1 MDIVIN
7 LLLFYSKTLV
17 VLLMF
22 QQVSNQ
28 PIKPLWNIIGP
39 FLYVLLLIICPPVG
53 YFAFFFIFIAYNI
66 YQNKYGSKTLDIF
79 YGLYPIIVQSLLG
92 RMLAFYVFPLLGVSV
107 FNEVKLSWYDI
118 LIELLVFPLHL
129 LIVKSLRLDFDEI
142 KEGFKRYYFKYLLL
156 LINISM
162 FVYMLLVSILVIY
175 RDKLADADNWRGHIN
190 NFYIVLF
197 FVMLLYLNAISKE
210 KLEKEIIDQ
219 KDTQLNE
226 LSIYS
231 HHVESLYEEIRSF
244 RHDYINI
251 LTSLKLGI
259 DNQDIEAIKT
269 VYNGVLRDSANQ
281 FYDSIILNIAKLS
294 NIKNDAIKSI
304 LSAKLL
310 EAQNRGISISVEI
323 EEPVSNFRIE
333 LLDFIT
339 VLSVLCDNAI
349 EATIEA
355 INPRMTVAF
364 MNNDDS
370 LVLIVEN
377 SIKTEKVDVSRIFAR
392 GYSSKGEGR
401 GLGLHN
407 VNSIL
412 EKYPKS
418 TITTRSAN
426 HLFSQTIKFC
436 KVSL

>member
-7 LLLFYSKTLV
+7 LLLFYSKILV
-17 VLLMF
+17 ALLLF

-28 PIKPLWNIIGP
+28 PIKPLWCIIGP

-66 YQNKYGSKTLDIF
+66 YQNKYDSKTLDIF
-79 YGLYPIIVQSLLG
+79 YGLYPVIVESLLG
-92 RMLAFYVFPLLGVSV
+92 RMLGFYVFPLLGVSV

-129 LIVKSLRLDFDEI
+129 LIVKSLRLDFNEI

-156 LINISM
+156 LTNISM

-226 LSIYS
+226 LAIYS

-281 FYDSIILNIAKLS
+281 FYDSKFDIAKLS

-349 EATIEA
+349 EATIKA
-355 INPRMTVAF
+355 TSPRMTVVF
-364 MNNDDS
+364 INNDDS

-377 SIKTEKVDVSRIFAR
+377 SIKSEKVDVSHIFAR

-407 VNSIL
+407 VNSVL

-426 HLFSQTIKFC
+426 HLFSQTIRFC
-436 KVSL
+436 K

>member
-17 VLLMF
+17 VLLLF

-28 PIKPLWNIIGP
+28 PIKPLWCIIGP

-66 YQNKYGSKTLDIF
+66 YQNKYKSKMLDIF
-79 YGLYPIIVQSLLG
+79 YGLYPVIVESLLG
-92 RMLAFYVFPLLGVSV
+92 RMLGFYVFPLLGVSV

-129 LIVKSLRLDFDEI
+129 LIVKSLRLDFSEI

-281 FYDSIILNIAKLS
+281 FYDSKFDIAKLS

-310 EAQNRGISISVEI
+310 EAQNKGISISVEI

-339 VLSVLCDNAI
+339 ILSVLCDNAI

-355 INPRMTVAF
+355 ISPRMTVAF

-377 SIKTEKVDVSRIFAR
+377 SIKSEKVDVNHIFDR

-407 VNSIL
+407 VNSVL

-426 HLFSQTIKFC
+426 HLFSQTIRFC
-436 KVSL
+436 K

>member
-17 VLLMF
+17 VLLLF
-22 QQVSNQ
+22 QQISNQ
-28 PIKPLWNIIGP
+28 PIKPLWCVIGP

-66 YQNKYGSKTLDIF
+66 YQHKYKSKILDIF
-79 YGLYPIIVQSLLG
+79 YGLYPVIVNSLLG
-92 RMLAFYVFPLLGVSV
+92 RMLGFYVFPLLGVSV

-129 LIVKSLRLDFDEI
+129 LIVKSLRLDFNEI
-142 KEGFKRYYFKYLLL
+142 QEGFKRYYSKYLLL

-162 FVYMLLVSILVIY
+162 FVYMISVSILVIY

-281 FYDSIILNIAKLS
+281 FYDSKFDIAKLS

-355 INPRMTVAF
+355 ISPRMTVAL

-377 SIKTEKVDVSRIFAR
+377 SIKSEKVDVNHIFDR

-407 VNSIL
+407 VNSVL

-426 HLFSQTIKFC
+426 HLFSQTIRFC
-436 KVSL
+436 K

>member
-17 VLLMF
+17 VLLLF

-28 PIKPLWNIIGP
+28 PIKPLWCIIGP

-66 YQNKYGSKTLDIF
+66 YQNKYKSKILDIF
-79 YGLYPIIVQSLLG
+79 YGLYPVIVESLLG
-92 RMLAFYVFPLLGVSV
+92 RMLGFYVFPLLGVSV

-129 LIVKSLRLDFDEI
+129 LIVKSLRLDFSEI
-142 KEGFKRYYFKYLLL
+142 KEGFKRHYFKYLLL

-175 RDKLADADNWRGHIN
+175 RDKLADADIWRGHIN

-197 FVMLLYLNAISKE
+197 FVILLYLNAVSKE

-226 LSIYS
+226 LSSYS

-259 DNQDIEAIKT
+259 DTQDIEAIKT
-269 VYNGVLRDSANQ
+269 VYNGVLRDSGNQ
-281 FYDSIILNIAKLS
+281 FYDSKFDIAKLS

-310 EAQNRGISISVEI
+310 EAQNKGISISVEI

-333 LLDFIT
+333 LLDFLTI
-339 VLSVLCDNAI
+339 LSVLCDNAI

-355 INPRMTVAF
+355 ISPRMTVAF

-377 SIKTEKVDVSRIFAR
+377 STKSEKVDVNHIFAR

-407 VNSIL
+407 VNSVL

-426 HLFSQTIKFC
+426 HLFSQTIRFC

>member
-7 LLLFYSKTLV
+7 LLLFYSKILV
-17 VLLMF
+17 ALLLF
-22 QQVSNQ
+22 QQVSSQ
-28 PIKPLWNIIGP
+28 PIKPLWYIIGP

-66 YQNKYGSKTLDIF
+66 YQNKYKSKILDIF
-79 YGLYPIIVQSLLG
+79 YGLYPVIVESLLG
-92 RMLAFYVFPLLGVSV
+92 RMLGFYVFPLLGVSV

-129 LIVKSLRLDFDEI
+129 LIVKSLRLDFNEI
-142 KEGFKRYYFKYLLL
+142 KEGFKRHYFKYLLL

-175 RDKLADADNWRGHIN
+175 RDKLADADIWRGHIN

-197 FVMLLYLNAISKE
+197 FVILLYLNAVSKE

-226 LSIYS
+226 LSSYS

-269 VYNGVLRDSANQ
+269 VYNGVLRDSGTQ
-281 FYDSIILNIAKLS
+281 FYDSKFDIAKLS

-355 INPRMTVAF
+355 ISPRMTVAF
-364 MNNDDS
+364 INNDDS

-377 SIKTEKVDVSRIFAR
+377 SIKSEKVDVSHIFAR

-407 VNSIL
+407 VNSVL

-426 HLFSQTIKFC
+426 HLFSQTIRFC

>member
-7 LLLFYSKTLV
+7 LLLFYSKILV
-17 VLLMF
+17 ALLLF

-28 PIKPLWNIIGP
+28 PIKPLWCIIGP

-66 YQNKYGSKTLDIF
+66 YQNKYGIKTLDIF
-79 YGLYPIIVQSLLG
+79 YGLYPVIVECLLG
-92 RMLAFYVFPLLGVSV
+92 RMLGFYVFPLLGVSV
-107 FNEVKLSWYDI
+107 FNEVKLSWFDI

-129 LIVKSLRLDFDEI
+129 LIVKSLRLDFNEI
-142 KEGFKRYYFKYLLL
+142 KEGFKRYYFRYLLL

-281 FYDSIILNIAKLS
+281 FYDSKFDIAKLS

-355 INPRMTVAF
+355 ISPRMTVAF

-377 SIKTEKVDVSRIFAR
+377 SIKSEKVDVNHIFDR

-407 VNSIL
+407 VNSVL

>member
-7 LLLFYSKTLV
+7 LLLFYSKILV
-17 VLLMF
+17 ALLLF
-22 QQVSNQ
+22 QQVSSQ
-28 PIKPLWNIIGP
+28 PIKPLWCIIGP

-66 YQNKYGSKTLDIF
+66 YQNKYRSKMLDIF
-79 YGLYPIIVQSLLG
+79 YGLYPVIVESLLG

-129 LIVKSLRLDFDEI
+129 LIVKSLRLDFNEI
-142 KEGFKRYYFKYLLL
+142 KEGFKHHYFKYLLL

-175 RDKLADADNWRGHIN
+175 RDKLADADIWRGHIN

-210 KLEKEIIDQ
+210 KLEKEIIEQ

-226 LSIYS
+226 LSSYS

-259 DNQDIEAIKT
+259 DTQDIEAIKT
-269 VYNGVLRDSANQ
+269 VYNGVLRDSGNQ
-281 FYDSIILNIAKLS
+281 FYDSKFDIAKLS

-339 VLSVLCDNAI
+339 ILSVLCDNAI

-355 INPRMTVAF
+355 ISPRMTVAF

-377 SIKTEKVDVSRIFAR
+377 SIKSEKVDVNHIFAR

-407 VNSIL
+407 VNSVL

-426 HLFSQTIKFC
+426 HLFSQTIRFC

>member
-17 VLLMF
+17 VLLLF

-28 PIKPLWNIIGP
+28 PIKPLWYIIGP

-66 YQNKYGSKTLDIF
+66 YQNKYKSKILDIF
-79 YGLYPIIVQSLLG
+79 YGLYPVIVESLLG
-92 RMLAFYVFPLLGVSV
+92 RMLGFYVFPLLGVSV

-118 LIELLVFPLHL
+118 LIQLLVFPLHL
-129 LIVKSLRLDFDEI
+129 LIVKSLRLDFNEI
-142 KEGFKRYYFKYLLL
+142 KEGFKRHYFRFFLL

-210 KLEKEIIDQ
+210 KLEKEIIEQ

-226 LSIYS
+226 LSSYS

-259 DNQDIEAIKT
+259 DTQDIEAIKT
-269 VYNGVLRDSANQ
+269 VYNGVLRDSGNQ
-281 FYDSIILNIAKLS
+281 FYDSKFDIAKLS

-310 EAQNRGISISVEI
+310 EAQNKGISISVEI

-339 VLSVLCDNAI
+339 ILSVLCDNAI

-355 INPRMTVAF
+355 ISPRMTVVF
-364 MNNDDS
+364 INNDDS

-377 SIKTEKVDVSRIFAR
+377 SIKSEKVDVNHIFDR
-392 GYSSKGEGR
+392 GYSSKGEER

-426 HLFSQTIKFC
+426 HLFSQTIRFC

>member
-7 LLLFYSKTLV
+7 LLLFYSKILV
-17 VLLMF
+17 ALLLF
-22 QQVSNQ
+22 QQVSSQ
-28 PIKPLWNIIGP
+28 PIKPLWCIIGP

-53 YFAFFFIFIAYNI
+53 YFAFFFIFIAYNM
-66 YQNKYGSKTLDIF
+66 YQNKYKSKILDIF
-79 YGLYPIIVQSLLG
+79 YGLYPVIVESLLG

-129 LIVKSLRLDFDEI
+129 LIVKSLRLDFNEI
-142 KEGFKRYYFKYLLL
+142 KEGFKHHYFKYLLL

-175 RDKLADADNWRGHIN
+175 RDKLADADIWRGHIN

-197 FVMLLYLNAISKE
+197 FVILLYLNAVSKE

-226 LSIYS
+226 LSSYS

-259 DNQDIEAIKT
+259 DTQDIEAIKT
-269 VYNGVLRDSANQ
+269 VYNGVLRDSGNQ
-281 FYDSIILNIAKLS
+281 FYDSKFDIAKLS

-310 EAQNRGISISVEI
+310 EAQNKGISISVEI

-339 VLSVLCDNAI
+339 ILSVLCDNAI

-355 INPRMTVAF
+355 ISPRMTVAF

-370 LVLIVEN
+370 LILIVEN
-377 SIKTEKVDVSRIFAR
+377 SIKSEKVDVNHIFDR
-392 GYSSKGEGR
+392 GYSSKGEER

-426 HLFSQTIKFC
+426 HLFSQTIRFC

>member
-22 QQVSNQ
+22 QQISNQ
-28 PIKPLWNIIGP
+28 PIKPLWCVIGP

-66 YQNKYGSKTLDIF
+66 YQHKYKSKILDIF
-79 YGLYPIIVQSLLG
+79 YGLYPVIVDSLLG
-92 RMLAFYVFPLLGVSV
+92 RMLGFYVFPLLGVSV

-118 LIELLVFPLHL
+118 LIELLVFPLHI
-129 LIVKSLRLDFDEI
+129 LIVKSLRLDFNEI
-142 KEGFKRYYFKYLLL
+142 KEGFKRNYFKYLLL

-162 FVYMLLVSILVIY
+162 FGYMFLVSIFVIY
-175 RDKLADADNWRGHIN
+175 RDKLANADIWRGHIN

-210 KLEKEIIDQ
+210 KLEKEIIKQ
-219 KDTQLNE
+219 KDTQLYE
-226 LSIYS
+226 LSSYS
-231 HHVESLYEEIRSF
+231 HHIESLYEEIRGF

-259 DNQDIEAIKT
+259 DNQDINAVKT
-269 VYNGVLRDSANQ
+269 VYNDVLRDSAKQ
-281 FYDSIILNIAKLS
+281 FYDSKFDIAKLS

-310 EAQNRGISISVEI
+310 EAQNKGISVSVEI

-339 VLSVLCDNAI
+339 VLSILCDNAI
-349 EATIEA
+349 EAAIETIS
-355 INPRMTVAF
+355 PKLTVVF
-364 MNNDDS
+364 INNDDS
-370 LVLIVEN
+370 LVLIIEN
-377 SIKTEKVDVSRIFAR
+377 SMKSEKVEVSHIFDR
-392 GYSSKGEGR
+392 GHSSKGENR
-401 GLGLHN
+401 GIGLYN
-407 VNSIL
+407 VNSVL

-426 HLFSQTIKFC
+426 HLFSQTIRFC
-436 KVSL
+436 K

>member
-7 LLLFYSKTLV
+7 LLLFYSKILV
-17 VLLMF
+17 VLLLF
-22 QQVSNQ
+22 QQISNQ
-28 PIKPLWNIIGP
+28 PIKPLWCIIGP

-53 YFAFFFIFIAYNI
+53 YFAYFFIFIAYNI
-66 YQNKYGSKTLDIF
+66 YQNKYKSKILDIF
-79 YGLYPIIVQSLLG
+79 YGLYPIIVNSLLG
-92 RMLAFYVFPLLGVSV
+92 RMLGFYVFPLLGVSV

-129 LIVKSLRLDFDEI
+129 LIVKSLRLDFSEI

-231 HHVESLYEEIRSF
+231 HQVESLYEEIRSF

-269 VYNGVLRDSANQ
+269 VYNGVLRDSGTQ
-281 FYDSIILNIAKLS
+281 FYDSKFDIAKLS

-304 LSAKLL
+304 LFAKLL

-339 VLSVLCDNAI
+339 ILSVLCDNAI

-355 INPRMTVAF
+355 ISPRMTVAF

-377 SIKTEKVDVSRIFAR
+377 STKSEKVDINHIFDR

-407 VNSIL
+407 VNSVL

-426 HLFSQTIKFC
+426 HLFSQTIRFC
-436 KVSL
+436 KQL

>member
-7 LLLFYSKTLV
+7 LLLLYSKTLAV
-17 VLLMF
+17 FLLF

-28 PIKPLWNIIGP
+28 PIKPLWCIIGP

-79 YGLYPIIVQSLLG
+79 YGLYPVIVESLLG
-92 RMLAFYVFPLLGVSV
+92 RMLGFYV
-107 FNEVKLSWYDI
+107 FNEVKISWFDI

-129 LIVKSLRLDFDEI
+129 LIVKSLRLDFNEI
-142 KEGFKRYYFKYLLL
+142 KEGFKRHYFRFFLL

-269 VYNGVLRDSANQ
+269 VYSGVLRDSGNQ
-281 FYDSIILNIAKLS
+281 FYDSKFDIAKLS

-355 INPRMTVAF
+355 ISPRMTVAF

-377 SIKTEKVDVSRIFAR
+377 SIKSEKVDVNHIFDR

-407 VNSIL
+407 VNSVL

>member
-7 LLLFYSKTLV
+7 LLLFYSKILV
-17 VLLMF
+17 ALLLF

-28 PIKPLWNIIGP
+28 PIKPLWCIIGP

-79 YGLYPIIVQSLLG
+79 YGLYPVIVESLLG
-92 RMLAFYVFPLLGVSV
+92 RMLGFY
-107 FNEVKLSWYDI
+107 
-118 LIELLVFPLHL
+118 VFPLHL
-129 LIVKSLRLDFDEI
+129 LIVKSLRLDFNEI

-156 LINISM
+156 LTNISM
-162 FVYMLLVSILVIY
+162 FVYMFLVSILVIY

-281 FYDSIILNIAKLS
+281 FYDSKFDIAKLS

-355 INPRMTVAF
+355 TSPRMTIAF
-364 MNNDDS
+364 INNEDS

-377 SIKTEKVDVSRIFAR
+377 SIKSEKVDVSHIFAR
-392 GYSSKGEGR
+392 GYSSKGKGR

-426 HLFSQTIKFC
+426 HLFSQTIRFC
-436 KVSL
+436 K

>member
-7 LLLFYSKTLV
+7 LLLFYSKILV
-17 VLLMF
+17 ALLLF

-28 PIKPLWNIIGP
+28 PIKPLWCIIGP

-66 YQNKYGSKTLDIF
+66 YQNKYKSKMLDIF
-79 YGLYPIIVQSLLG
+79 YGLYPVIVESLLG
-92 RMLAFYVFPLLGVSV
+92 RMLGFYVFPLLGVSV

-129 LIVKSLRLDFDEI
+129 LIVKSLRLDFNEI

-156 LINISM
+156 LTNISM

-226 LSIYS
+226 LAIYS

-281 FYDSIILNIAKLS
+281 FYDSKFDIAKLS

-355 INPRMTVAF
+355 TSPRMTIAF
-364 MNNDDS
+364 INNEDS

-377 SIKTEKVDVSRIFAR
+377 SIKSEKVDVSHIFAR
-392 GYSSKGEGR
+392 GYSSKGKGR

-407 VNSIL
+407 VNNIL

-426 HLFSQTIKFC
+426 HLFSQTIRFC
-436 KVSL
+436 K

>member
-7 LLLFYSKTLV
+7 LLLFYSKILV
-17 VLLMF
+17 ALLLF

-28 PIKPLWNIIGP
+28 PIKPLWCIIGP

-66 YQNKYGSKTLDIF
+66 YQHKYKSKILDIF
-79 YGLYPIIVQSLLG
+79 YGLYPVIVDSLLG
-92 RMLAFYVFPLLGVSV
+92 RMLGFYVFPLLGVSV

-129 LIVKSLRLDFDEI
+129 LIVKSLRLDFNEI
-142 KEGFKRYYFKYLLL
+142 QEGFKRYYSKYLLL

-162 FVYMLLVSILVIY
+162 FVYMILVSILVIY
-175 RDKLADADNWRGHIN
+175 RDKLADADIWRGHIN

-197 FVMLLYLNAISKE
+197 FVMLLYLNAVSKE
-210 KLEKEIIDQ
+210 KLEKEIIEQ

-226 LSIYS
+226 LSSYS
-231 HHVESLYEEIRSF
+231 HHVESLYEEIRNF

-281 FYDSIILNIAKLS
+281 FYDSKFDIAKLS

-339 VLSVLCDNAI
+339 VLSILCDNAI
-349 EATIEA
+349 EATIKA
-355 INPRMTVAF
+355 TSPRMTVVF
-364 MNNDDS
+364 INNDDS

-377 SIKTEKVDVSRIFAR
+377 SIKSEKVDVSHIFDR
-392 GYSSKGEGR
+392 GHSSKGENR
-401 GLGLHN
+401 GIGLYN
-407 VNSIL
+407 VNSVL

-426 HLFSQTIKFC
+426 HLFSQTIRFC
-436 KVSL
+436 K

>member
-7 LLLFYSKTLV
+7 LLLLYSKTLA

-28 PIKPLWNIIGP
+28 PIKPLWCIIGP

-66 YQNKYGSKTLDIF
+66 YQNKYKSKILDIF
-79 YGLYPIIVQSLLG
+79 YGLYPVIVESLLG
-92 RMLAFYVFPLLGVSV
+92 RMLGFYVFPLLGVYV
-107 FNEVKLSWYDI
+107 FNEVKISWFDI

-129 LIVKSLRLDFDEI
+129 LIVKSLRLDFNEI
-142 KEGFKRYYFKYLLL
+142 KEGFKRHYFRFFLL

-281 FYDSIILNIAKLS
+281 FYDSKFDIAKLS

-339 VLSVLCDNAI
+339 ILSVLCDNAI

-426 HLFSQTIKFC
+426 HLFSQTIRFC

>member
-7 LLLFYSKTLV
+7 LLLFYSKILV
-17 VLLMF
+17 ALLLF

-28 PIKPLWNIIGP
+28 PIKPLWCIIGP

-66 YQNKYGSKTLDIF
+66 YQNKYKSKILDIF
-79 YGLYPIIVQSLLG
+79 YGLYPVIVESLLG
-92 RMLAFYVFPLLGVSV
+92 RMLGFYVFPLLGVSV

-129 LIVKSLRLDFDEI
+129 LIVKSLRLDFNEI
-142 KEGFKRYYFKYLLL
+142 KEGFKRHYFKYLLL

-175 RDKLADADNWRGHIN
+175 RDKLADADIWRGHIN

-197 FVMLLYLNAISKE
+197 FVILLYLNAVSKE

-226 LSIYS
+226 LSSYS

-269 VYNGVLRDSANQ
+269 VYNGVLRDSGTQ
-281 FYDSIILNIAKLS
+281 FYDSKFDIAKLS

-355 INPRMTVAF
+355 ISPRMTVAF
-364 MNNDDS
+364 INNDDS

-377 SIKTEKVDVSRIFAR
+377 SIKSEKVDVSHIFAR

-407 VNSIL
+407 VNSVL

-426 HLFSQTIKFC
+426 HLFSQTIRFC
-436 KVSL
+436 K

>member
-17 VLLMF
+17 VLLLF

-28 PIKPLWNIIGP
+28 PIKPLWYIIGP

-66 YQNKYGSKTLDIF
+66 YQNKYKSKILDIF
-79 YGLYPIIVQSLLG
+79 YGLY
-92 RMLAFYVFPLLGVSV
+92 
-107 FNEVKLSWYDI
+107 
-118 LIELLVFPLHL
+118 PLHL

-162 FVYMLLVSILVIY
+162 FAYMLLVSLLVIY
-175 RDKLADADNWRGHIN
+175 RDKLADADIWRGHIN

-197 FVMLLYLNAISKE
+197 FVILLYLNAISKE
-210 KLEKEIIDQ
+210 KLEKEIIEQ

-226 LSIYS
+226 LSSYS

-259 DNQDIEAIKT
+259 DTQDIEAIKT
-269 VYNGVLRDSANQ
+269 VYNGVLRDSGNQ
-281 FYDSIILNIAKLS
+281 FYDSKFDIAKLS

-310 EAQNRGISISVEI
+310 EAQNKGISISVEI

-339 VLSVLCDNAI
+339 ILSVLCDNAI

-355 INPRMTVAF
+355 ISPRMTVAF

-370 LVLIVEN
+370 LILIVEN
-377 SIKTEKVDVSRIFAR
+377 SIKSEKVDVNHIFDR
-392 GYSSKGEGR
+392 GYSSKGEER

-426 HLFSQTIKFC
+426 HLFSQTIRFC

>member
-7 LLLFYSKTLV
+7 LLLFYSKILV
-17 VLLMF
+17 ALLLF
-22 QQVSNQ
+22 QQVSSQ
-28 PIKPLWNIIGP
+28 PIKPLWCIIGP

-53 YFAFFFIFIAYNI
+53 YFAFFFIFIAYNM
-66 YQNKYGSKTLDIF
+66 YQNKYKSKILDIF
-79 YGLYPIIVQSLLG
+79 YGLYPVIVESLLG

-118 LIELLVFPLHL
+118 LIELLAFPLHL
-129 LIVKSLRLDFDEI
+129 LIVKSLRLDFNEI
-142 KEGFKRYYFKYLLL
+142 KEGFKHHYFKYLLL

-175 RDKLADADNWRGHIN
+175 RDKLADADIWRGHIN

-210 KLEKEIIDQ
+210 KLEKEIIEQ

-226 LSIYS
+226 LSSYS

-259 DNQDIEAIKT
+259 DTQDIEAIKT
-269 VYNGVLRDSANQ
+269 VYNGVLRDSGNQ
-281 FYDSIILNIAKLS
+281 FYDSKFDIAKLS

-339 VLSVLCDNAI
+339 ILSVLCDNAI

-355 INPRMTVAF
+355 ISPRMTVAF

-377 SIKTEKVDVSRIFAR
+377 SIKSEKVDVSHIFAR

-426 HLFSQTIKFC
+426 HLFSQTIRFC
-436 KVSL
+436 K

>member
-7 LLLFYSKTLV
+7 LLLFYSKILV
-17 VLLMF
+17 ALLLF

-28 PIKPLWNIIGP
+28 PIKPLWCIIGP

-53 YFAFFFIFIAYNI
+53 YFAFFFIFIAYNM
-66 YQNKYGSKTLDIF
+66 YQNKYKSKILDIF
-79 YGLYPIIVQSLLG
+79 YGLYPVIVESLLG

-129 LIVKSLRLDFDEI
+129 LIVKSLRLDFNEI

-156 LINISM
+156 LTNISM
-162 FVYMLLVSILVIY
+162 FVYMFLVSILVIY

-281 FYDSIILNIAKLS
+281 FYDSKFDIAKLS

-339 VLSVLCDNAI
+339 ILSVLCDNAI

-355 INPRMTVAF
+355 ISPRMTVAF

-377 SIKTEKVDVSRIFAR
+377 SIKSEKVDVSHIFAR
-392 GYSSKGEGR
+392 GYSSKGKGR

-426 HLFSQTIKFC
+426 HLFSQTIRFC
-436 KVSL
+436 K

>member
-7 LLLFYSKTLV
+7 LLLFYSKILV
-17 VLLMF
+17 ALLLF
-22 QQVSNQ
+22 QQVSSQ
-28 PIKPLWNIIGP
+28 PIKPLWCIIGP

-53 YFAFFFIFIAYNI
+53 YFAFFFIFIAYNM
-66 YQNKYGSKTLDIF
+66 YQNKYKSKILDIF
-79 YGLYPIIVQSLLG
+79 YGLYPVIVESLLG

-129 LIVKSLRLDFDEI
+129 LIVKSLRLDFNEI
-142 KEGFKRYYFKYLLL
+142 KEGFKHHYFKYLLL

-175 RDKLADADNWRGHIN
+175 RDKLADADIWRGHIN

-210 KLEKEIIDQ
+210 KLEKEIIEQ

-226 LSIYS
+226 LSSYS

-259 DNQDIEAIKT
+259 DTQDIEAIKT
-269 VYNGVLRDSANQ
+269 VYNGVLRDSGNQ
-281 FYDSIILNIAKLS
+281 FYDSKFDIAKLS

-339 VLSVLCDNAI
+339 ILSVLCDNAI

-355 INPRMTVAF
+355 ISPRMTVAF

-377 SIKTEKVDVSRIFAR
+377 SIKSEKVDVSHIFAK

-426 HLFSQTIKFC
+426 HLFSQTIRFC
-436 KVSL
+436 K

>member
-17 VLLMF
+17 VLLLF

-28 PIKPLWNIIGP
+28 PIKPLWCIIGP

-66 YQNKYGSKTLDIF
+66 YQNKYKSKMLDIF
-79 YGLYPIIVQSLLG
+79 YGLYPVIVESLLG
-92 RMLAFYVFPLLGVSV
+92 RMLGFYVFPLLGVSV

-129 LIVKSLRLDFDEI
+129 LIVKSLRLDFSEI

-210 KLEKEIIDQ
+210 KLEKEIIEQ

-226 LSIYS
+226 LSSYS

-281 FYDSIILNIAKLS
+281 FYDSKFDIAKLS

-310 EAQNRGISISVEI
+310 EAQNKGISISVEI

-339 VLSVLCDNAI
+339 ILSVLCDNAI

-355 INPRMTVAF
+355 ISPRMTVAF

-377 SIKTEKVDVSRIFAR
+377 SIKSEKVDVNHIFDR

-407 VNSIL
+407 VNSVL

-426 HLFSQTIKFC
+426 HLFSQTIRFC
-436 KVSL
+436 K

>member
-7 LLLFYSKTLV
+7 LLLFYSKILV
-17 VLLMF
+17 ALLLF
-22 QQVSNQ
+22 QQVSSQ
-28 PIKPLWNIIGP
+28 PIKPLWCIIGP

-53 YFAFFFIFIAYNI
+53 YFAFFFIFIAYNM
-66 YQNKYGSKTLDIF
+66 YQNKYKSKILDIF
-79 YGLYPIIVQSLLG
+79 YGLYPVIVESLLG
-92 RMLAFYVFPLLGVSV
+92 RMLAFY
-107 FNEVKLSWYDI
+107 
-118 LIELLVFPLHL
+118 VFPLHL
-129 LIVKSLRLDFDEI
+129 LIVKSLRLDFNEI
-142 KEGFKRYYFKYLLL
+142 KEGFKRHYFRYLLL

-162 FVYMLLVSILVIY
+162 FVYMLLVSTFVIY
-175 RDKLADADNWRGHIN
+175 RDKLANADIWRGHIN
-190 NFYIVLF
+190 NFYIILF
-197 FVMLLYLNAISKE
+197 FVILLYLNAISKE
-210 KLEKEIIDQ
+210 KLEKEIIKQ
-219 KDTQLNE
+219 KDTQLYE
-226 LSIYS
+226 LSSYS
-231 HHVESLYEEIRSF
+231 HHVESLYEEIRGF

-259 DNQDIEAIKT
+259 DTQDIEAIKT
-269 VYNGVLRDSANQ
+269 VYNGVLRDSGNQ
-281 FYDSIILNIAKLS
+281 FYDSKFDIAKLS

-339 VLSVLCDNAI
+339 ILSVLCDNAI

-355 INPRMTVAF
+355 ISPRMTVAF

-377 SIKTEKVDVSRIFAR
+377 SIKSEKVDVSHIFAR

-426 HLFSQTIKFC
+426 HLFSQTIRFC
-436 KVSL
+436 K

>member
-7 LLLFYSKTLV
+7 LLLFYSKILV
-17 VLLMF
+17 ALLLF

-28 PIKPLWNIIGP
+28 PIKPLWCIIGP

-79 YGLYPIIVQSLLG
+79 YGLYPVIVESLLG
-92 RMLAFYVFPLLGVSV
+92 RMLGFYVFPLLGVSV
-107 FNEVKLSWYDI
+107 FNEVKLSWFDI

-129 LIVKSLRLDFDEI
+129 LIVKSLRLDFNEI
-142 KEGFKRYYFKYLLL
+142 KEGFKRYYFRYLLL

-210 KLEKEIIDQ
+210 KLEKEIIEQ

-226 LSIYS
+226 LSSYS

-269 VYNGVLRDSANQ
+269 VYSGVLRDSGNQ
-281 FYDSIILNIAKLS
+281 FYDSKFDIAKLS

-355 INPRMTVAF
+355 ISPRMTVAF

-377 SIKTEKVDVSRIFAR
+377 SIKSEKVDVNHIFDR

-407 VNSIL
+407 VNSVL

-426 HLFSQTIKFC
+426 HLFSQTIRFC
-436 KVSL
+436 K

>member
-1 MDIVIN
+1 MDIVIY
-7 LLLFYSKTLV
+7 LLLFYSKTLTV
-17 VLLMF
+17 FLLF

-28 PIKPLWNIIGP
+28 PFKPLWCIIGP

-79 YGLYPIIVQSLLG
+79 YGLYPIIVESLLG
-92 RMLAFYVFPLLGVSV
+92 RMLGFYVFPLLGVYV
-107 FNEVKLSWYDI
+107 FNEVKISWFDI

-129 LIVKSLRLDFDEI
+129 LIVKSLRLDFNEI
-142 KEGFKRYYFKYLLL
+142 KEGFKRHYFRFFLL

-219 KDTQLNE
+219 KDTQLSE
-226 LSIYS
+226 LSSYS

-281 FYDSIILNIAKLS
+281 FYDSKFDIAKLS
-294 NIKNDAIKSI
+294 NIKNEAIKSI

-349 EATIEA
+349 EATIKA
-355 INPRMTVAF
+355 TSPRMTVVF
-364 MNNDDS
+364 INNDDS

-377 SIKTEKVDVSRIFAR
+377 SIKSEKVDVSHIFAR

-407 VNSIL
+407 VNSVL

-426 HLFSQTIKFC
+426 HLFSQTIRFC
-436 KVSL
+436 K

>member
-7 LLLFYSKTLV
+7 LLLFYSKILV
-17 VLLMF
+17 ALLLF
-22 QQVSNQ
+22 QQVSSQ
-28 PIKPLWNIIGP
+28 PIKPLWCIIGP

-53 YFAFFFIFIAYNI
+53 YFAFFFIFIAYNM
-66 YQNKYGSKTLDIF
+66 YQNKYKSKILDIF
-79 YGLYPIIVQSLLG
+79 YGLYPVIVESLLG

-129 LIVKSLRLDFDEI
+129 LIVKSLRLDFNEI
-142 KEGFKRYYFKYLLL
+142 KEGFKHHYFKYLLL

-175 RDKLADADNWRGHIN
+175 RDKLADADIWRGHIN

-210 KLEKEIIDQ
+210 KLEKEIIEQ

-226 LSIYS
+226 LSSYS

-259 DNQDIEAIKT
+259 DTQDIEAIKT
-269 VYNGVLRDSANQ
+269 VYNGVLRDSGNQ
-281 FYDSIILNIAKLS
+281 FYDSKFDIAKLS

-310 EAQNRGISISVEI
+310 EAQNKGISISVEI

-339 VLSVLCDNAI
+339 ILSVLCDNAI

-355 INPRMTVAF
+355 ISPRMTVAF

-377 SIKTEKVDVSRIFAR
+377 STKSEKVDVNHIFAR

-407 VNSIL
+407 VNSVL

-426 HLFSQTIKFC
+426 HLFSQTIRFC
-436 KVSL
+436 K

>member
-7 LLLFYSKTLV
+7 LLLLYSKTLA

-28 PIKPLWNIIGP
+28 PIKPLWCIIGP

-79 YGLYPIIVQSLLG
+79 YGLYPIIVDSLLG
-92 RMLAFYVFPLLGVSV
+92 RMLGVYV
-107 FNEVKLSWYDI
+107 FNEVKISWFDI

-129 LIVKSLRLDFDEI
+129 LIVKSLRLDFNEI
-142 KEGFKRYYFKYLLL
+142 KEGFKRHYFRFFLL

-210 KLEKEIIDQ
+210 KLEKKIIDQ

-281 FYDSIILNIAKLS
+281 FYDSKFDIAKLS

-426 HLFSQTIKFC
+426 HLFSQTIRFC
-436 KVSL
+436 K

>member
-7 LLLFYSKTLV
+7 LLLFYSKILV
-17 VLLMF
+17 ALLLF
-22 QQVSNQ
+22 QQVSSQ
-28 PIKPLWNIIGP
+28 PIKPLWCIIGP

-66 YQNKYGSKTLDIF
+66 YQNKYKSKILDIF
-79 YGLYPIIVQSLLG
+79 YGLYPIIVNSLLG
-92 RMLAFYVFPLLGVSV
+92 RMLGFYVFPLLGVSV

-129 LIVKSLRLDFDEI
+129 LIVKSLRLDFSEI

-231 HHVESLYEEIRSF
+231 HQVESLYEEIRSF

-269 VYNGVLRDSANQ
+269 VYNGVLRDSGTQ
-281 FYDSIILNIAKLS
+281 FYDSKFDIAKLS

-339 VLSVLCDNAI
+339 ILSVLCDNAI

-355 INPRMTVAF
+355 ISPRMTVAF

-377 SIKTEKVDVSRIFAR
+377 STKSEKVDINHIFDR

-407 VNSIL
+407 VNSVL

-426 HLFSQTIKFC
+426 HLFSQTIRFC
-436 KVSL
+436 KQL

>member
-7 LLLFYSKTLV
+7 LLLLYSKTLA

-28 PIKPLWNIIGP
+28 PIKPLWCIIGP

-79 YGLYPIIVQSLLG
+79 YGLYPIIVDSLLG
-92 RMLAFYVFPLLGVSV
+92 RMLGFYVFPLLGVYV
-107 FNEVKLSWYDI
+107 FNEVKISWFDI

-129 LIVKSLRLDFDEI
+129 LIVKSLRLDFNEI
-142 KEGFKRYYFKYLLL
+142 KEGFKRHYFRFFLL

-281 FYDSIILNIAKLS
+281 FYDSKFDIAKLS

-323 EEPVSNFRIE
+323 EEPVSNFMIE

-349 EATIEA
+349 EATIKA
-355 INPRMTVAF
+355 TSPRMTVVF
-364 MNNDDS
+364 INNDDS

-377 SIKTEKVDVSRIFAR
+377 SIKSEKVDVSHIFDR
-392 GYSSKGEGR
+392 GHSSKGENR
-401 GLGLHN
+401 GIGLYN
-407 VNSIL
+407 VNSVL

-426 HLFSQTIKFC
+426 HLFSQTIRFC

>member
-22 QQVSNQ
+22 QQISNQ
-28 PIKPLWNIIGP
+28 PIKPLWCVIGP

-66 YQNKYGSKTLDIF
+66 YQHKYKSKILDIF
-79 YGLYPIIVQSLLG
+79 YGLYPVIVDSLLG
-92 RMLAFYVFPLLGVSV
+92 RMLGFYVFPLLGVSV

-129 LIVKSLRLDFDEI
+129 LIVKSLRLDFNEI
-142 KEGFKRYYFKYLLL
+142 QEGFKRYYSKYLLL

-162 FVYMLLVSILVIY
+162 FVYMILVSILVIY
-175 RDKLADADNWRGHIN
+175 RDKLADADIWRGHIN

-197 FVMLLYLNAISKE
+197 FVMLLYLNAVSKE
-210 KLEKEIIDQ
+210 KLEKEIIEQ

-226 LSIYS
+226 LSSYS
-231 HHVESLYEEIRSF
+231 HHVESLYEEIRNF

-281 FYDSIILNIAKLS
+281 FYDSKFDIAKLS

-339 VLSVLCDNAI
+339 VLSILCDTAI
-349 EATIEA
+349 EATIKA
-355 INPRMTVAF
+355 TSPRMTVVF
-364 MNNDDS
+364 INNDDS

-377 SIKTEKVDVSRIFAR
+377 RIKSEKVDVSHIFDR
-392 GYSSKGEGR
+392 GHSSKGENR
-401 GLGLHN
+401 GIGLYN
-407 VNSIL
+407 VNSVL

-426 HLFSQTIKFC
+426 HLFSQTIRFC
-436 KVSL
+436 K

>member
-1 MDIVIN
+1 M
-7 LLLFYSKTLV
+7 
-17 VLLMF
+17 
-22 QQVSNQ
+22 
-28 PIKPLWNIIGP
+28 
-39 FLYVLLLIICPPVG
+39 
-53 YFAFFFIFIAYNI
+53 
-66 YQNKYGSKTLDIF
+66 
-79 YGLYPIIVQSLLG
+79 LG
-92 RMLAFYVFPLLGVSV
+92 FYVFPLLGVYV
-107 FNEVKLSWYDI
+107 FNEVKISWFDI

-129 LIVKSLRLDFDEI
+129 LIVKSLRLDFNEI
-142 KEGFKRYYFKYLLL
+142 KEGFKRHYFRFFLL

-281 FYDSIILNIAKLS
+281 FYDSKFDIAKLS

-323 EEPVSNFRIE
+323 EEPVSNFMIE

-355 INPRMTVAF
+355 TSPRMTIAF
-364 MNNDDS
+364 INNEDS

-377 SIKTEKVDVSRIFAR
+377 SIKSEKVDVSHIFAR
-392 GYSSKGEGR
+392 GYSSKGKGR

-426 HLFSQTIKFC
+426 HLFSQTIRFC
-436 KVSL
+436 K

>member
-7 LLLFYSKTLV
+7 LLLFYSKILV
-17 VLLMF
+17 ALLLF
-22 QQVSNQ
+22 QQVSSQ
-28 PIKPLWNIIGP
+28 PIKPLWCIIGP

-53 YFAFFFIFIAYNI
+53 YFAFFFIFIAYNM
-66 YQNKYGSKTLDIF
+66 YQNKYKSKILDIF
-79 YGLYPIIVQSLLG
+79 YGLYPVIVESLLG

-129 LIVKSLRLDFDEI
+129 LIVKSLRLDFNEI
-142 KEGFKRYYFKYLLL
+142 KEGFKHHYFKYLLL

-175 RDKLADADNWRGHIN
+175 RDKLADADIWRGHIN

-210 KLEKEIIDQ
+210 KLEKEIIEQ

-226 LSIYS
+226 LSSYS

-259 DNQDIEAIKT
+259 DTQDIEAIKT
-269 VYNGVLRDSANQ
+269 VYNGVLRDSGNQ
-281 FYDSIILNIAKLS
+281 FYDSKFDIAKLS

-339 VLSVLCDNAI
+339 ILSVLCDNAI

-355 INPRMTVAF
+355 ISPRMTVAF

-377 SIKTEKVDVSRIFAR
+377 SIKSEKVDVNHIFAR

-426 HLFSQTIKFC
+426 HLFSQTIRFC
-436 KVSL
+436 K

>member
-7 LLLFYSKTLV
+7 LLLFYSKILV
-17 VLLMF
+17 ALLLF
-22 QQVSNQ
+22 QQISSQ
-28 PIKPLWNIIGP
+28 PIKPLWCIIGP

-53 YFAFFFIFIAYNI
+53 YFAFFFIFIAYNM
-66 YQNKYGSKTLDIF
+66 YQNKYKSKILDIF
-79 YGLYPIIVQSLLG
+79 YGLYPVIVESLLG

-129 LIVKSLRLDFDEI
+129 LIVKSLRLDFSEI

-231 HHVESLYEEIRSF
+231 HQVESLYEEIRSF

-269 VYNGVLRDSANQ
+269 VYNGVLRDSGTQ
-281 FYDSIILNIAKLS
+281 FYDSKFDIAKLS

-339 VLSVLCDNAI
+339 ILSVLCDNAI

-355 INPRMTVAF
+355 ISPRMTVAF

-377 SIKTEKVDVSRIFAR
+377 STKSEKVDINHIFDR

-407 VNSIL
+407 VNSVL

-426 HLFSQTIKFC
+426 HLFSQTIRFC
-436 KVSL
+436 K

>member
-17 VLLMF
+17 VLLLF
-22 QQVSNQ
+22 QQISNQ

-79 YGLYPIIVQSLLG
+79 YGLCPVIVESLLG
-92 RMLAFYVFPLLGVSV
+92 RMLGFYVFPLLGVSV

-129 LIVKSLRLDFDEI
+129 LIVKSLRLDFNEI

-175 RDKLADADNWRGHIN
+175 RDKLADADIWRGHIN

-226 LSIYS
+226 LSSYS

-281 FYDSIILNIAKLS
+281 FYDSKFDIAKLS

-355 INPRMTVAF
+355 ISPRMTVVF
-364 MNNDDS
+364 INNDDS

-377 SIKTEKVDVSRIFAR
+377 SIKSEKVDVNHIFDR

-426 HLFSQTIKFC
+426 HLFSQTIRFC
-436 KVSL
+436 K

>member
-7 LLLFYSKTLV
+7 LLLFYSKILV
-17 VLLMF
+17 ALLLF

-28 PIKPLWNIIGP
+28 PIKPLWCIIGP

-79 YGLYPIIVQSLLG
+79 YGLYPVIVESLLG
-92 RMLAFYVFPLLGVSV
+92 RMLGFYVFPLLGVSV

-118 LIELLVFPLHL
+118 ELLVFPLHL
-129 LIVKSLRLDFDEI
+129 LIVKSLRLDFNEI

-156 LINISM
+156 LTNISM

-226 LSIYS
+226 LAIYS

-281 FYDSIILNIAKLS
+281 FYDSKFDIAKLS

-349 EATIEA
+349 EATIKA
-355 INPRMTVAF
+355 TSPRMTVVF
-364 MNNDDS
+364 INNDDS

-377 SIKTEKVDVSRIFAR
+377 SIKSEKVDVSHIFAR

-407 VNSIL
+407 VNSVL

-426 HLFSQTIKFC
+426 HLFSQTIRFC
-436 KVSL
+436 K